1 VGWVDAEFVL
11 VSLAAM
17 LSPTTLTFSVLSVV
31 LSERPLR
38 TAIWFYLGALTATLA
53 VGVLAAVLL
62 GDALA
67 DKAPSTPKTWVAIL
81 DVALAVLLVGVV
93 VWALRRPPNPK
104 RTAGAVAQMSRVASS
119 PAIAIVGAGAMLAN
133 PGAFIPIALK
143 TISELDP
150 STAEYIAYWIFFTVV
165 AVLPLLLAIVAL
177 IVRREWAERVLA
189 AARTWLEA
197 NARTVAAV
205 IVVLLALSLLR
216 NGIAGLTS

>member
-1 VGWVDAEFVL
+1 
-11 VSLAAM
+11 
-17 LSPTTLTFSVLSVV
+17 
-31 LSERPLR
+31 
-38 TAIWFYLGALTATLA
+38 
-53 VGVLAAVLL
+53 
-62 GDALA
+62 
-67 DKAPSTPKTWVAIL
+67 
-81 DVALAVLLVGVV
+81 
-93 VWALRRPPNPK
+93 
-104 RTAGAVAQMSRVASS
+104 MSRVASS

-150 STAEYIAYWIFFTVV
+150 STAEYIAHWVFFTVV
-165 AVLPLLLAIVAL
+165 AVLPLLLAIIAL
-177 IVRREWAERVLA
+177 IVRREWAERMLA